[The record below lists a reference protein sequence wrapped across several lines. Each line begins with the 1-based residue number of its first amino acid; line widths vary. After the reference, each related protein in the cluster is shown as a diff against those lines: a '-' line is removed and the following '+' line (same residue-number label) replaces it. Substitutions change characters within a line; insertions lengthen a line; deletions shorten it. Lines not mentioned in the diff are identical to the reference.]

1 MLQKYVGFPLEFCFG
16 GFFFDLSIP
25 FFGVQKVIHFF
36 FKGLLQQGGVLSG
49 KKHPGWFGLVCLL
62 GGLKGSPC
70 DFDLNE

>member
-36 FKGLLQQGGVLSG
+36 FKRASATRGSFIR
-49 KKHPGWFGLVCLL
+49 KKTPRLVWFGLSVGWLEGITL
-62 GGLKGSPC
+62 RLR
-70 DFDLNE
+70 LE